1 MVRDETTVAAPPLA
15 VLEYRLMAGVGP
27 TKPATG
33 SKV

>member
-1 MVRDETTVAAPPLA
+1 MVRDDTTVAAPALA
-15 VLEYRLMAGVGP
+15 VFENRLMAGVGP